1 MSDEGYA
8 DPIEVERYLRSMF
21 DAMFEGVQILD
32 SEWRYIY
39 LNTTAAKQG
48 RKPRSELVGRPM
60 PDMYPGIERT
70 EMFRLLE
77 RCMATGEPD
86 QMVNRFTYESGE
98 AAWFDL
104 RVYPTPEGGLL
115 ILSVDITAQRE
126 ADEMLR
132 QSQKM
137 QALGRLAGGVAHD
150 FNNLLSVIT
159 SYSDVILK
167 KMDEDDRFR
176 RELQQIKRASEHA
189 ASLTRQ
195 LLDFSRK
202 RALQPE
208 VLDVNEVVDG
218 INALLHR
225 VIGEDVALVTRL
237 AAEPSPVRLDSGQ
250 IQQILMNLAVNARD
264 AMPDG
269 GTLTIETANVKLDG
283 GGGRGQPEA
292 KPGPYV
298 MITVADTGTGMDEA
312 TQRFIFE
319 PFFTTK
325 ERGRGTGLG
334 LATTY
339 GIVTQGGGTIT
350 VESAPGSGTTF
361 RLYLPRAAEA
371 ARPEPPARARKPP
384 RAGKETVLVVDDDP
398 AVRDVIRTVL
408 EMAGYTVIGTGTVQD
423 ALDQLRSDER
433 SIDLLLTDLVL
444 PGMNGREL
452 ARLAADAR
460 PGMEVVYM
468 SGYMDD
474 SVASSGILEPGT
486 PYIEKPFTADELVV
500 MVGEALG
507 RQA

>member
-1 MSDEGYA
+1 MPEEGYA

-39 LNTTAAKQG
+39 LNETAAKQG
-48 RKPRSELVGRPM
+48 RKPRSELLGRSM
-60 PDMYPGIERT
+60 HEMYPGIERT
-70 EMFRLLE
+70 EMFRLLD
-77 RCMATGEPD
+77 RCMATREPD

-115 ILSVDITAQRE
+115 ILSVDITSQRE

-225 VIGEDVALVTRL
+225 VIGEDIALVTRL
-237 AAEPSPVRLDSGQ
+237 TPEPSPVRLDSGQ

-264 AMPDG
+264 AMPAG
-269 GTLTIETANVKLDG
+269 GTLTIETGNVELDG
-283 GGGRGQPEA
+283 AAGRGEPDAE
-292 KPGPYV
+292 PGPYV
-298 MITVADTGTGMDEA
+298 VITVSDTGTGMDEA

-350 VESAPGSGTTF
+350 VESEPGSGTIF
-361 RLYLPRAAEA
+361 RLYLPLAEKA
-371 ARPEPPARARKPP
+371 ARPERPARARKPA
-384 RAGKETVLVVDDDP
+384 RAGEETVLVVDDDP

-408 EMAGYTVIGTGTVQD
+408 EMAGYTVVGTGTVEE
-423 ALDQLRSDER
+423 ALDQLRSEAGP
-433 SIDLLLTDLVL
+433 IDLLLTDLIL

-460 PGMEVVYM
+460 PGLEVVYM

-486 PYIEKPFTADELVV
+486 SYIEKPFTADELVG

-507 RQA
+507 H